1 MTTPGVT
8 AAVTVDAVRL
18 HTFACNVLRAVG
30 MPEDDATTCA
40 DAMLWAECRGLPQHG
55 ISGKLPLCVSRIRSG
70 GTRPSVSWRPVIDL
84 PAYVVIDA
92 HEAWGQVAAARAMR
106 LAIDKARTIGIGLA
120 LVRGSS
126 TAAAMG
132 YYVSLAIAEGM
143 IGIAA
148 TNGAPLMPAPGG
160 TKPVVGNQA
169 FAIGAPGGEMPLLFD
184 TALSVMS
191 TGELEAYRVRGEQ
204 LPEGVALDEEG
215 RPTRDP
221 EKAVAGLLLP
231 IGGHRGFGLALMIET
246 LTGLLSGGGVFTSDL
261 GDVAPHDQAQRG
273 SHFLLA
279 INVSIPQA
287 RAQFASQVD
296 QLVERV
302 HAAAAAERTFVPGE
316 RGAETAEARRR
327 TGIPIAAHHAR
338 TLRALAV
345 DVGVPA
351 VT

>member
-1 MTTPGVT
+1 MTGPGVT
-8 AAVTVDAVRL
+8 PTVVVDAGRL
-18 HTFACNVLRAVG
+18 HIFATDVLRAVG
-30 MPEDDATTCA
+30 MPDDDATTCA

-55 ISGKLPLCVSRIRSG
+55 VSGKLPLCVRRIRAG
-70 GTRPSVSWRPVIDL
+70 GTRPSVSWTPVIDT
-84 PAYVVIDA
+84 PAYAVIDA

-106 LAIDKARTIGIGLA
+106 AAIDKARAIGIGLA

-148 TNGAPLMPAPGG
+148 TNGSPLMPAPGG
-160 TKPVVGNQA
+160 NKPVVGNQA

-191 TGELEAYRVRGEQ
+191 TGALEAYRARGEQ
-204 LPEGVALDEEG
+204 LPEGVALDDEG
-215 RPTRDP
+215 RSTRDP
-221 EKAVAGLLLP
+221 GKALAGALLP
-231 IGGHRGFGLALMIET
+231 IGGHRGFGLALMIEA
-246 LTGLLSGGGVFTSDL
+246 LTGLLSGGGIFTSDL
-261 GDVAPHDQAQRG
+261 GDVEPHDQAQRG

-279 INVSIPQA
+279 INVGIPQTLG
-287 RAQFASQVD
+287 QFTSQVD
-296 QLVERV
+296 RLVERV

-316 RGAETAEARRR
+316 RGTATADLRRR
-327 TGIPIAAHHAR
+327 TGIPIAAHHAE
-338 TLRALAV
+338 TLRALAA